1 MVIEGNIYHISSDR
15 MGIMVKRVE
24 QGGGEKERRTKVIA
38 SIYKTYL
45 EMALQMI

>member
-24 QGGGEKERRTKVIA
+24 QGGGEKERTKVIA